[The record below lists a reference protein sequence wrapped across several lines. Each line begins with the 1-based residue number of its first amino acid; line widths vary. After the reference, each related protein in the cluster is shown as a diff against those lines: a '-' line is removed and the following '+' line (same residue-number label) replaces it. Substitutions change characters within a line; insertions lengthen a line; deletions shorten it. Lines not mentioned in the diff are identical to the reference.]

1 MNFLEYFAGRGL
13 TIDLDSGK
21 VSPEIL
27 RPEEVERRVGGAA
40 LNLALFQRYA
50 QSDPIILSAGPL
62 TASFA
67 PGSCLAVMTARSAVN
82 GNIYHV
88 PLTWQAGAELRFSGL
103 DYLVILGRAAKPT
116 MLRIRKGQG
125 ELSPAENLWGKDIPE
140 TVRAIRAAYPADSR
154 CILAIGPA
162 GEGRTLYAQVGQNFW
177 GTLDKA
183 GFGAQWG
190 RKKLKALL
198 LTGIGGRLKVHPD
211 HPALSRA
218 FTEEIKKT
226 IPHKVK
232 GSLAVFRKLGEKSFD
247 RGLVPPGAKPFACFH
262 CPFPCQSYIDKKSSG
277 LFSKKQKRMQTT
289 LLLTDPGGS
298 LAFQH
303 QGKNAFSW
311 LAECFRLG
319 LEPMAAALLVGA
331 TNGKTKESKP
341 EALLH
346 LIHQEET
353 LAARGVPNIQNLASW
368 LCPENG
374 ITAMA
379 EKLGFSTG
387 IPPIAPEGTQ
397 SGQEVKEWAR
407 RVAYSLILGVCPIL
421 TLIAPRMSEEKLIAF
436 MGTEDKEIGVNMGRL
451 QAAAHDLLGEMA
463 NPVA

>member
-1 MNFLEYFAGRGL
+1 MNLLEYFAGRGL
-13 TIDLDSGK
+13 TVDLVSGK
-21 VSPEIL
+21 VRPEIL
-27 RPEEVERRVGGAA
+27 RPEEAERRVGGAA

-103 DYLVILGRAAKPT
+103 DYLVILGRAAKPA
-116 MLRIRKGQG
+116 MLRIRRGQG

-162 GEGRTLYAQVGQNFW
+162 GEGGTLYAQVDQNFW

-183 GFGAQWG
+183 GFGALWG
-190 RKKLKALL
+190 RKKLKVLL
-198 LTGIGGRLKVHPD
+198 LTGMGGSLKVHPD

-218 FTEEIKKT
+218 FSEEIKKT
-226 IPHKVK
+226 IPSKVK

-262 CPFPCQSYIDKKSSG
+262 CPFPCQSYIQKKSLG
-277 LFSKKQKRMQTT
+277 LFSKKQKRMQAT

-298 LAFQH
+298 LAFRH
-303 QGKNAFSW
+303 QGENALSW

-319 LEPMAAALLVGA
+319 LEPMAAALFVGS
-331 TNGKTKESKP
+331 TNGKAKESKP
-341 EALLH
+341 EVLLN
-346 LIHQEET
+346 LIHQEEN
-353 LAARGVPNIQNLASW
+353 LAARGLPNIQNLASW
-368 LCPENG
+368 LWPENG

-379 EKLGFSTG
+379 EKLGFSMG
-387 IPPIAPEGTQ
+387 IPPIAPEGPPAGQ
-397 SGQEVKEWAR
+397 SLRDWVR
-407 RVAYSLILGVCPIL
+407 RVASSLILGVCPIL
-421 TLIAPRMSEEKLIAF
+421 LLIAPVLNEEKLIAF
-436 MGTEDKEIGVNMGRL
+436 MGSGDKEIAANMDRL
-451 QAAAHDLLGEMA
+451 HAAARDLLGEMA
-463 NPVA
+463 NPPS